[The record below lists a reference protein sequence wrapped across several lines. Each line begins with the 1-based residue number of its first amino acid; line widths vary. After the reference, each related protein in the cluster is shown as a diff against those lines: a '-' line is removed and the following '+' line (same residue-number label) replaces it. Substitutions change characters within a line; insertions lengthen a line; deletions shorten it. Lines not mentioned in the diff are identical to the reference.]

1 MNKASNTKEEWRE
14 EKMKRIA
21 AFQTVLFVCI
31 LVGALCFPT
40 NGYTQSK
47 FPSRPINLYLPF
59 PPGGFID
66 LGARPLANSVS
77 KILKQPVVCIN
88 KPGAS
93 ATLAPTM
100 LKSMEPDGYNL
111 SLALVTI
118 FYLPSQENVS
128 YDPMTDFTYISRI
141 MGTQFGICVKS
152 DSQWKTLKELV
163 DYARANPRGIKYSTA
178 APRGTQRLAMEDL
191 ALREGVKWEVVPFLG
206 GVEAVSALLGGHVHA
221 TVQGPEWIPHVES
234 GELRLLATLGEQRSK
249 RFSKVP
255 CFKELGYTSHASP
268 IGIIGPAKMPKEI
281 VTVLDEA
288 FKKALSDPEV
298 QKSFEQLDA
307 PILYMN
313 NVEYTNWAK
322 EMYAYSTDLIKKIG
336 LAKK

>member
-1 MNKASNTKEEWRE
+1 MPKKTAQGRREKE
-14 EKMKRIA
+14 MKKVVVLRTALIA
-21 AFQTVLFVCI
+21 
-31 LVGALCFPT
+31 LVFIGALSASV
-40 NGYTQSK
+40 GLTQPR
-47 FPSRPINLYLPF
+47 FPSRPINFYLPF

-66 LGARPLANSVS
+66 LASRPLANSVS
-77 KILKQPVVCIN
+77 KILGQPVVCIN

-93 ATLAPTM
+93 ATLAPIM
-100 LKSMEPDGYNL
+100 LKSMEPDGYNI
-111 SLALVTI
+111 SLALVTV

-128 YDPMTDFTYISRI
+128 YDPMKDFTYLSRI

-152 DSQWKTLKELV
+152 DSPWKTLKELV
-163 DYARANPRGIKYSTA
+163 DYARANPRGIKWSTA

-191 ALREGVKWEVVPFLG
+191 AMKEGVKWEVVPFLG

-249 RFSKVP
+249 RFSKTP
-255 CFKELGYTSHASP
+255 CFKELGYTPHASP
-268 IGIIGPAKMPKEI
+268 IGIIGPANMPKDV
-281 VTVLDEA
+281 VTILDEA
-288 FKKALSDPEV
+288 FKKALQDPEV
-298 QKSFEQLDA
+298 QKAFEQLDA
-307 PILYMN
+307 PILYLN
-313 NVEYTNWAK
+313 SADYTNWAK